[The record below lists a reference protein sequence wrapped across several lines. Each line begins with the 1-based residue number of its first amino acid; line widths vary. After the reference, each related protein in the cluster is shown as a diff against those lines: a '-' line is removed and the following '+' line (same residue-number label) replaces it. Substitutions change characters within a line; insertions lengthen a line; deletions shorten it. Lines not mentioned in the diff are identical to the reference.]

1 MNPITGLTTQR
12 LAPSL
17 PSVPTPPSLGV
28 ASTGSPGSFQDFLV
42 NSIQE
47 VNSAQN
53 QADQAVESL
62 FTGGEVNPAEV
73 LTAVKKADLAFRML
87 MQIRNKLVQAYEE
100 VKNIRV

>member
-1 MNPITGLTTQR
+1 MNTIQGLSAAR
-12 LAPSL
+12 PAIPLPPMPNVAP
-17 PSVPTPPSLGV
+17 
-28 ASTGSPGSFQDFLV
+28 ASSAGGSFQDFLV

-47 VNSAQN
+47 VNSAQM

-100 VKNIRV
+100 VKDIRV

>member
-1 MNPITGLTTQR
+1 MNSIQGPIPPVT
-12 LAPSL
+12 AIPL
-17 PSVPTPPSLGV
+17 PPTPAARPAGES
-28 ASTGSPGSFQDFLV
+28 GSFQEFFV
-42 NSIQE
+42 NSMQE
-47 VNSAQN
+47 VNSAQL
-53 QADQAVESL
+53 QADRAVESL